1 MSMVKLDQ
9 VDFSNISVDDP
20 IKQDGLYLS
29 RIQYNKKDLVIQLPK
44 LIVSS
49 LNDTDSLDV
58 IATDELKTF
67 IDKYKTLENEIKMLQ
82 EDKKILIE
90 DLKDNHGISPKVI
103 RKAIQ
108 VAKIRTA
115 MGDELVQLDNIVEQ
129 LEGSIV

>member
-1 MSMVKLDQ
+1 MLSIINTQQKE
-9 VDFSNISVDDP
+9 
-20 IKQDGLYLS
+20 KQMALS
-29 RIQYNKKDLVIQLPK
+29 
-44 LIVSS
+44 
-49 LNDTDSLDV
+49 
-58 IATDELKTF
+58 DELKTF

-82 EDKKILIE
+82 EDKKNLID
-90 DLKDNHGISPKVI
+90 DLKENHGISPKVI

>member
-1 MSMVKLDQ
+1 M
-9 VDFSNISVDDP
+9 
-20 IKQDGLYLS
+20 
-29 RIQYNKKDLVIQLPK
+29 
-44 LIVSS
+44 
-49 LNDTDSLDV
+49 
-58 IATDELKTF
+58 TDELKNF

-82 EDKKILIE
+82 EDKKNLID
-90 DLKDNHGISPKVI
+90 DLKENHGISPKVI